1 MKKLLIIAAL
11 TASTFTAQ
19 AEVRINGFANLTG
32 GITSSDDSL
41 YGFDDRVSFSEQ
53 SLFAVQ
59 ISGDINDKMT
69 ATGQIVS
76 RGNNDFDASFDWA
89 YITYAA
95 TENTSVSAGRIRM
108 PLFQYSASLDV
119 AYSYHWLVAP
129 SSVYDVPFNN
139 IDGVRVDHSGYAGDW
154 EYAFQMTL
162 GQVNSDFTL
171 GGQPGNLNIDNVALF
186 SGELVYESW
195 KFRSVYGVGKTTF
208 DVAAINAALAQLG
221 QISADLSST
230 LAAVDDSSTFVG
242 ASIAYD
248 NFNWFVSA
256 EYTVIEIEESFYPK
270 DASYYVTAGFRSGK
284 WTPFITYESANQN
297 REPKFVDQISGFP
310 EPFQGPLTQLVVG
323 VQQGVISENSTM
335 SIGVRYDYDTGVALK
350 ADISKRTNDLNDD
363 ENTLLRFAIN
373 YVF

>member
-1 MKKLLIIAAL
+1 MKKLITIAAL
-11 TASTFTAQ
+11 TASTFTVHAD
-19 AEVRINGFANLTG
+19 VRINGFANFVG
-32 GITSSDDSL
+32 GITSSEDTLYGYDDS
-41 YGFDDRVSFSEQ
+41 VSFSEE
-53 SLFAVQ
+53 SLFAIQV
-59 ISGDINDKMT
+59 SGDINDKMT
-69 ATGQIVS
+69 ATGQIVAKGENS
-76 RGNNDFDASFDWA
+76 YEPEFEWA

-95 TENTSVSAGRIRM
+95 TENTNVSAGRIRL

-139 IDGVRVDHSGYAGDW
+139 IDGIRVDHSGYAGDW

-171 GGQPGNLNIDNVALF
+171 GGQPGNLNIDNAAVF
-186 SGELVYESW
+186 SGELVYENW
-195 KFRSVYGVGKTTF
+195 KFRGVYGVGKTTF
-208 DVAAINAALAQLG
+208 DIAAINAALAQLG

-230 LAAVDDSSTFVG
+230 LAAVDDSGTFAG

-256 EYTVIEIEESFYPK
+256 EYTVVEIEESFYPK
-270 DASYYVTAGFRSGK
+270 DTNYYVTAGFRSGK
-284 WTPFITYESANQN
+284 WTPFITYENANQN
-297 REPKFVDQISGFP
+297 REPKFVDQIAGFP
-310 EPFQGPLTQLVVG
+310 APFQGPLTQLVVG
-323 VQQGVISENSTM
+323 VQQGVKAEDSTM

-350 ADISKRTNDLNDD
+350 ADISKHTNDLNDD
-363 ENTLLRFAIN
+363 EDTLLRFAIN